1 MRYIF
6 LHSIFNFHNFHLGA
20 HLINFDGGGEGWG
33 FEKREG
39 GMIYGE
45 G

>member
-6 LHSIFNFHNFHLGA
+6 LHLIFNFHNFHLRV
-20 HLINFDGGGEGWG
+20 HLINFHVGGEGWG
-33 FEKREG
+33 FEKWEG